1 MTMNI
6 KVVQNIKEIDSTFS
20 LAECQTDDELKSHLA
35 NLLCVRI
42 SGLIE
47 NYLKSR
53 ISDYSDKKVPKQ
65 ISRYLSLKFA
75 DITNL
80 KESKLHDVLGQFS
93 GEWQSGFDTFIK
105 NNQQLKSS
113 LDSIITNR
121 HNIAHGKHVS
131 LTLKTVKQ
139 YYEDVQKVIKELD
152 KIIK

>member
-1 MTMNI
+1 MNI

>member
-1 MTMNI
+1 MNI

-20 LAECQTDDELKSHLA
+20 LAECQADDELKSHLA

-53 ISDYSDKKVPKQ
+53 ISDYSEKKVPKQ

-93 GEWQSGFDTFIK
+93 GEWQSGFDSFIK
-105 NNQQLKSS
+105 KNQQLKSS